1 MVYLIMKN
9 FKLLPLVAILATS
22 PAVVHAKTLGRGI
35 TDNGKVSEGAFITD
49 ADWNNFLHVDNL
61 WRTTYAILG
70 NNHKRFNINERSAEL
85 VKGDVDTLKNT
96 VFNTLE
102 SLPNQVGDL
111 SRLVT
116 SNKLAATET
125 FTSKLVTEN
134 LKKDV
139 VRNEKDIEK
148 IETSITG
155 VNTDLREIRTDLRG
169 LHRIEAGMDS
179 FQDSIEDMQSDI
191 DKIPALA
198 KPDNVVT
205 EGSGSELTLKR
216 CPNTLEVT
224 WDVCTYQVG
233 DNGPAGGIVIFA
245 TEDGKHGQELSYK
258 QPSSTFGCEGV
269 AIPTEISDYP
279 GAISTQTIA
288 NTNCEG
294 GSLAE
299 KALRY
304 VTHVRY
310 GWYIPSIGQLQSIH
324 DHLEDIGLHIDE
336 IYWSSTLVAENDE
349 VSWGFD
355 FMSNTPVQIK
365 RSDSASVRFVRNF

>member
-1 MVYLIMKN
+1 MKN

-22 PAVVHAKTLGRGI
+22 PAVVHAQALGIGI
-35 TDNGKVSEGAFITD
+35 TDNGKVSEGDTLTQE
-49 ADWNNFLHVDNL
+49 DWNIFLKPSSI
-61 WRTTYAILG
+61 WWTTFYALG
-70 NNHKRFNINERSAEL
+70 TSHKRFNILEKRTDVL
-85 VKGDVDTLKNT
+85 RTDVDALKDS
-96 VFNTLE
+96 VFQIEVNKTKISE
-102 SLPNQVGDL
+102 IDQ
-111 SRLVT
+111 RL
-116 SNKLAATET
+116 ET
-125 FTSKLVTEN
+125 FTSKLDTEN

-148 IETSITG
+148 NETLITG

-198 KPDNVVT
+198 TPENVVT

-233 DNGPAGGIVIFA
+233 DNGPAGGIVIYA
-245 TEDGKHGQELSYK
+245 TEDGKHGQELSFK

-269 AIPTEISDYP
+269 AIPTTISDYF
-279 GAISTQTIA
+279 GAGSTHAIA

-294 GSLAE
+294 DSLAN

-310 GWYIPSIGQLQSIH
+310 GWYVPSRAQLQSIH
-324 DHLEDIGLHIDE
+324 DHLGDIGLHIDE
-336 IYWSSTLVAENDE
+336 IYWSSTLVAGNNE
-349 VSWGFD
+349 VSWAFD
-355 FMSNTPVQIK
+355 FMSNTPVQRN

>member
-1 MVYLIMKN
+1 MKN
-9 FKLLPLVAILATS
+9 FKLLPVTAIVLAMAS
-22 PAVVHAKTLGRGI
+22 GVSQAKTYGAGNTSY
-35 TDNGKVSEGAFITD
+35 TDNGKISDGEELIKSEYDI
-49 ADWNNFLHVDNL
+49 H
-61 WRTTYAILG
+61 G
-70 NNHKRFNINERSAEL
+70 NGNTWQTHFKFEGFTHKRFNILEKRTDVLRTDTDALKESASQIE
-85 VKGDVDTLKNT
+85 VNKNKIADMD
-96 VFNTLE
+96 
-102 SLPNQVGDL
+102 QQMG
-111 SRLVT
+111 
-116 SNKLAATET
+116 AYTE
-125 FTSKLVTEN
+125 KIVTEN
-134 LKKDV
+134 LEKDV
-139 VRNEKDIEK
+139 ERNQNDILK
-148 IETSITG
+148 NETIITG

-233 DNGPAGGIVIFA
+233 DNGPAGGIVIYA